1 MSGHSTYEAM
11 RHFAD
16 SWGLALMVLT
26 FLILCAWPFRP
37 SARKDN
43 EEAANMIFSEDSV
56 EGNEHDER

>member
-1 MSGHSTYEAM
+1 VSGHSTYEAM

-37 SARKDN
+37 GARKDN
-43 EEAANMIFSEDSV
+43 EDAANMIFADDSL
-56 EGNEHDER
+56 GDDDHGR

>member
-16 SWGLALMVLT
+16 SWGLAMMVLT

-37 SARKDN
+37 GARSNN
-43 EEAANMIFSEDSV
+43 EAAANMIFAEDSL
-56 EGNEHDER
+56 GGDENGER